1 MKNAEKR
8 AFFERNPFADAFA
21 QFDEETFFDN
31 LHNQVRNKPYF
42 EKYSGFKSTL
52 LALSYLFNLAS
63 ALTASYAIF
72 WLTNWITG
80 VAVVGYI
87 VAAIFLFF
95 LEKVKRKSSTEFWQV
110 YFFRKQLAIGW
121 LVLSLFCLFI
131 SLASSGFGVKQ
142 GTETL
147 SPSPELLKADS
158 MANYYAME
166 IRRLEGVNTEL
177 RANKNQDGQ
186 TFYKLYNS
194 INANTATIADY
205 RKRAQEL
212 EQQLEGKNEQLTAS
226 YKHDVHL
233 TAWTLVWI
241 TLLME
246 VLFEGCIA
254 YVWYYYYRSYVERL
268 GVHKIFNV
276 HTNNVQNVDNKP
288 TMSLS
293 ELQTTILLLQAE
305 NEVLRAEESISPVS
319 SDEFSYETSS
329 SFNSERGHVS
339 THEDTENEFIV
350 DDRYTVPH
358 TYQKGGKSITVHY
371 NATMVKSR
379 VGEYERKIIEAKEK
393 GMNRDIIENR
403 EQWLRYWLN
412 KEEELKHKLVES

>member
-52 LALSYLFNLAS
+52 LSLSYLFNLAS

-72 WLTNWITG
+72 WLTDWITG
-80 VAVVGYI
+80 IAIIGYI

-95 LEKVKRKSSTEFWQV
+95 LEKIKRKSSTEFWQV
-110 YFFRKQLAIGW
+110 YFFRKQMAVGW
-121 LVLSLFCLFI
+121 LILSLFCLFI

-147 SPSPELLKADS
+147 SPTPELLKADS

-166 IRRLEGVNTEL
+166 ISRLEGVNMEL
-177 RANKNQDGQ
+177 RANKNQNGQ
-186 TFYKLYNS
+186 IFYKLYNS

-212 EQQLEGKNEQLTAS
+212 EKKLEGKNEQLTS
-226 YKHDVHL
+226 TYRNDVQL

-246 VLFEGCIA
+246 LLFEGCIA

-268 GVHKIFNV
+268 GVQNTSNV
-276 HTNNVQNVDNKP
+276 HTKNVQKMDNVSTND
-288 TMSLS
+288 LS
-293 ELQTTILLLQAE
+293 ELQATIFLLQAE
-305 NEVLRAEESISPVS
+305 NEALRAEQSIFPMSLDELDNENSLSPYLESGHTSP
-319 SDEFSYETSS
+319 
-329 SFNSERGHVS
+329 
-339 THEDTENEFIV
+339 HEDTGNEFIV

-358 TYQKGGKSITVHY
+358 TYKKGGQSITVHY
-371 NATMVKSR
+371 NATMVRSR
-379 VGEYERKIIEAKEK
+379 VGEYERKIAEAKEK
-393 GMNRDIIENR
+393 GMNQDILDNR
-403 EQWLRYWLN
+403 QQWLNYWLE
-412 KEEELKHKLVES
+412 KEKELRQKLIKI